1 MQVVHNY
8 WENGITYFTRL
19 IYASIT
25 YAVAA
30 GDTGPF
36 VGYFAS
42 ILDHADFSHNAFIR
56 WAALQEMLWEE
67 DGQKKWWSESHVSE
81 DFEMSLKLQ
90 NAGWRVRYATY
101 CGDGFQEGVS
111 LTIYDE
117 LARWEKYSYG
127 CAELMFHP
135 IKFWWRKGPFTPLFI
150 AFLRSNIKGAS
161 KFTIMAYIGTY
172 CTPFPER

>member
-1 MQVVHNY
+1 
-8 WENGITYFTRL
+8 
-19 IYASIT
+19 
-25 YAVAA
+25 
-30 GDTGPF
+30 
-36 VGYFAS
+36 
-42 ILDHADFSHNAFIR
+42 
-56 WAALQEMLWEE
+56 MLWEE
-67 DGQKKWWSESHVSE
+67 NGQKKWWSESHVSE

-135 IKFWWRKGPFTPLFI
+135 MKLWWRKGPFTPLFM
-150 AFLRSNIKGAS
+150 AFLKSNIKGAS

-172 CTPFPER
+172 CTCLFFKGT